1 MPVPRTTS
9 AHLPRWV
16 PSPALL
22 IGLVLAAILLGVTLA
37 KGLVDADYFGHLTT
51 GRLIAES
58 GRIPSTDPFS
68 FTWGGMPWTPHE
80 WLGQLLIARLV
91 DGAGEV
97 AALAVFGLLAGAI
110 VVIHAVGLQRLGV
123 RTPVIALAAGLGAL
137 VLFPYLTV
145 RPQLLSW
152 VLMTVLV
159 WLLLGLRPDRP
170 WRLAMIPALFFLW
183 ANLHG
188 LYVVGFGFIGV
199 YALFTLAGR
208 TPMASRRWLVLV
220 ALAGAVIASALT
232 PAGPAGLLYPLRYV
246 DTGDWGLA
254 HIQEWQSPDFHN
266 PAHWALLALVLAL
279 AANGGRAAPGWL
291 VTLSYVTLAMA
302 LVSLRNAPV
311 AAVVAIPVLAMGI
324 SDRWPTRRAPGPRAA
339 AARRI
344 LETGLTAVVIAASLL
359 ILVPRD
365 PGAASR
371 AAVEARYPVAAVDLL
386 VRTVPD
392 ARVLAEYGWG
402 GYVIS
407 RLYDTGGGVFV
418 DGRNDMYDQ
427 AVLEEY
433 SMVRAADPGWEEI
446 LEHRGVEV
454 ILFPPDIAVVRGFA
468 QDAGW
473 CEAYRDEVQV
483 LLLRGCP

>member
-1 MPVPRTTS
+1 MSPPRTTP
-9 AHLPRWV
+9 AALPGWV

-22 IGLVLAAILLGVTLA
+22 VALVLAAILVGVTLA

-80 WLGQLLIARLV
+80 WLGQLLIAWLV

-97 AALAVFGLLAGAI
+97 AALAVFGLLAGGI
-110 VVIHAVGLQRLGV
+110 VVIHAIGLDGLGL
-123 RTPVIALAAGLGAL
+123 RTPAIALASGLGAL

-152 VLMTVLV
+152 LLMTVLV
-159 WLLLGLRPDRP
+159 WLLLWLRPDRP
-170 WRLAMIPALFFLW
+170 WRLALIPALFLAW

-188 LYVVGFGFIGV
+188 LYVVGFGFIGL
-199 YALFTLAGR
+199 YATFTLAGR
-208 TPMASRRWLVLV
+208 TPMASRRWLVL
-220 ALAGAVIASALT
+220 AAFAAAVVASALT

-254 HIQEWQSPDFHN
+254 NIQEWQSPDFHN
-266 PAHWALLALVLAL
+266 PAHWALLALVLVL

-291 VTLSYVTLAMA
+291 ATLSYVTLAMA

-311 AAVVAIPVLAMGI
+311 AAVGAIPVLAMGI
-324 SDRWPTRRAPGPRAA
+324 SDRLRARRAPGPRSAA
-339 AARRI
+339 VRRI
-344 LETGLTAVVIAASLL
+344 LETGVAAVVIMASLI

-365 PGAASR
+365 PASASR
-371 AAVEARYPVAAVDLL
+371 AAVAARYPTAAVDLL
-386 VRTVPD
+386 SETNPD

-402 GYVIS
+402 GYVVS
-407 RLYDTGGGVFV
+407 RLYETGGRVFV

-427 AVLEEY
+427 AILEEY
-433 SMVRAADPGWEEI
+433 STVREADPGWEEI
-446 LEHRGVEV
+446 VEGRDV
-454 ILFPPDIAVVRGFA
+454 EAILFPPGIAVVRGFA

-483 LLLRGCP
+483 LLLRECP